1 MAMNN
6 AYNPSSEGLM
16 GTPVAQDIDQLADT
30 YANKPEYLNQQ
41 YKVTQELKYLL
52 AAQKVAGLLAEADKQ
67 LTASMAQQPSTVA
80 QDMERELLGRVQK
93 MAGDGQDPRSK
104 AQQVGGVLANKQ
116 QQQQKNMQRAAQ
128 GPQQGSP
135 PMMAAGGLL
144 SQRAPNLERMYGGG
158 IVGFSGETGSVV
170 QGYFDGG
177 AVAKKLGISLEELE
191 RRIADQESR
200 GLPREKAEQAMEQAA
215 AVPSARKDFSMTEAY
230 RQKLGIPEKKVEVE
244 EEKEFT
250 GTTKLPES
258 PMLGNV
264 KGAPKGLAALT
275 PGANLPTGLPPIDD
289 RTKKIFD
296 ALPEEKIEEPLPP
309 TPKPELEAAG
319 VVDNSRSAE
328 MLGAAKDT
336 LKEVGGADVDAA
348 FGKGSE
354 RAKQGLAS
362 IKDPQRQKDLYE
374 EQEGIA
380 KEYSRRNR
388 SEGEKSFE
396 RFLAGAAGGSGRAWT
411 TGAGMKAGMDA
422 QEASDYARD
431 KDLLGTLKGITD
443 TDLARQL
450 DIENTVLASG
460 ESLEGREMERQSKAL
475 AAEVSL
481 YQTLNAEERAIY
493 KAENDQKIAKY
504 NSEVQQIAD
513 AQRNAIA
520 SRANDLSAAYNIAR
534 LQAMDTKQRQTLLQ
548 KNLQFMAEQEA
559 EVNKRIIELSTDMQ
573 NLGSL
578 KTIAEAKNPKTDVAT
593 ELKIQAESLREAV
606 ALELAKLA
614 AFNEQLQG
622 DDDDFAG
629 FEVVTGSS

>member
-80 QDMERELLGRVQK
+80 QDMEQELLGRVQK

-116 QQQQKNMQRAAQ
+116 QQQQQNMQRAAQ

-158 IVGFSGETGSVV
+158 IVSFVGGGDVTEEEIEALLVSDLKKYGEMS
-170 QGYFDGG
+170 D
-177 AVAKKLGISLEELE
+177 EELKAIIRSRKNTPKRQPILDPMAPDTTVGTGLE
-191 RRIADQESR
+191 ALKQIA
-200 GLPREKAEQAMEQAA
+200 PRKEEPKVDAA
-215 AVPSARKDFSMTEAY
+215 PT
-230 RQKLGIPEKKVEVE
+230 
-244 EEKEFT
+244 
-250 GTTKLPES
+250 
-258 PMLGNV
+258 
-264 KGAPKGLAALT
+264 LT
-275 PGANLPTGLPPIDD
+275 PPA
-289 RTKKIFD
+289 
-296 ALPEEKIEEPLPP
+296 APLPP

-319 VVDNSRSAE
+319 VVGNDRSAE
-328 MLGAAKDT
+328 MLDAAKDT
-336 LKEVGGADVDAA
+336 LKKVGGADVDTA
-348 FGKGSE
+348 FGRGSE
-354 RAKQGLAS
+354 RAKEGLAS

-443 TDLARQL
+443 TDLTRQL
-450 DIENTVLASG
+450 EIDRAVLASG
-460 ESLEGREMERQSKAL
+460 ESLEGSEMERQSKAL

-520 SRANDLSAAYNIAR
+520 SKANELALAFNTEKLKTMSADNKNKLKLNIAKFVAEQRAAFQQTLIELKTDPTNLLGLKDLAEREDSTVADELKAQEVTMTAAFAASLAEITGLSAQ
-534 LQAMDTKQRQTLLQ
+534 L
-548 KNLQFMAEQEA
+548 
-559 EVNKRIIELSTDMQ
+559 
-573 NLGSL
+573 
-578 KTIAEAKNPKTDVAT
+578 
-593 ELKIQAESLREAV
+593 ESS
-606 ALELAKLA
+606 
-614 AFNEQLQG
+614 G
-622 DDDDFAG
+622 DDWIWLG
-629 FEVVTGSS
+629 KRYWE

>member
-80 QDMERELLGRVQK
+80 QDMEQELLGYVQK

-116 QQQQKNMQRAAQ
+116 QQQQQNMQRAAQ

-158 IVGFSGETGSVV
+158 IVSFV
-170 QGYFDGG
+170 GG
-177 AVAKKLGISLEELE
+177 GDV
-191 RRIADQESR
+191 
-200 GLPREKAEQAMEQAA
+200 
-215 AVPSARKDFSMTEAY
+215 T
-230 RQKLGIPEKKVEVE
+230 E
-244 EEKEFT
+244 EEIEEYIRLNPTVSREEAFEYLRKRELGSPARETVETFRDEKLRAFKDAMTARRAQDEPVVEKVVDETAIDIAPPADPTAPATPRAPKT
-250 GTTKLPES
+250 GTFPALEQKQQ
-258 PMLGNV
+258 GQ
-264 KGAPKGLAALT
+264 GLSGL
-275 PGANLPTGLPPIDD
+275 PGANLAP
-289 RTKKIFD
+289 
-296 ALPEEKIEEPLPP
+296 ALLGAMGVQNAEQ
-309 TPKPELEAAG
+309 KPELEAAG
-319 VVDNSRSAE
+319 VVGNNRSTE
-328 MLGAAKDT
+328 MLDAAKET
-336 LKEVGGADVDAA
+336 LKKVGGADVDTA
-348 FGKGSE
+348 FGRGSE

-443 TDLARQL
+443 TDLTRQL
-450 DIENTVLASG
+450 EIDRAVLASG
-460 ESLEGREMERQSKAL
+460 ESLEGSEMERQSKAL

-606 ALELAKLA
+606 ALELAKVA
-614 AFNEQLQG
+614 AFNEQLQDG
-622 DDDDFAG
+622 DDDFTG
-629 FEVVTGSS
+629 FENVTGSS

>member
-80 QDMERELLGRVQK
+80 QDMEQELLGRVQK

-116 QQQQKNMQRAAQ
+116 QQQQQNMQRAAQ

-158 IVGFSGETGSVV
+158 IVSFV
-170 QGYFDGG
+170 GG
-177 AVAKKLGISLEELE
+177 GDV
-191 RRIADQESR
+191 
-200 GLPREKAEQAMEQAA
+200 
-215 AVPSARKDFSMTEAY
+215 T
-230 RQKLGIPEKKVEVE
+230 E
-244 EEKEFT
+244 EEIEEYIRLNPTVSREEAFEYLRKRELGSPARETVETFRDEKLRAFKDAMTARRAQDEPVVEKVVDETAIDIAPATPRAPKT
-250 GTTKLPES
+250 GTFPALEQKQQ
-258 PMLGNV
+258 GQ
-264 KGAPKGLAALT
+264 GLSGL
-275 PGANLPTGLPPIDD
+275 PGANLAP
-289 RTKKIFD
+289 
-296 ALPEEKIEEPLPP
+296 ALLGAMGVQNAEQ
-309 TPKPELEAAG
+309 KPELEAAG
-319 VVDNSRSAE
+319 VVDTPKSAE
-328 MLGAAKDT
+328 MLDAAKET
-336 LKEVGGADVDAA
+336 LKKVGGANVDTA
-348 FGKGSE
+348 FGRGSE

-443 TDLARQL
+443 TDLTRQL
-450 DIENTVLASG
+450 EIDRAVLASG
-460 ESLEGREMERQSKAL
+460 ESLEGSEMERQSKAL

-520 SRANDLSAAYNIAR
+520 SKANDLSAAYNIAR

-606 ALELAKLA
+606 ALELAKVA
-614 AFNEQLQG
+614 AFNEQLQDG
-622 DDDDFAG
+622 DDDFTG
-629 FEVVTGSS
+629 FENVTGSS

>member
-1 MAMNN
+1 MAISN

-80 QDMERELLGRVQK
+80 QDMEQELLGYVQK

-158 IVGFSGETGSVV
+158 IVSFV
-170 QGYFDGG
+170 GG
-177 AVAKKLGISLEELE
+177 GDV
-191 RRIADQESR
+191 
-200 GLPREKAEQAMEQAA
+200 
-215 AVPSARKDFSMTEAY
+215 T
-230 RQKLGIPEKKVEVE
+230 E
-244 EEKEFT
+244 EEIEEYIRLNPTVSREEAFEYLRKRELGSPARETVETFRDEKLRAFKDAMTARRAQDEPVVEKVVDETAIDIAPATPRAPKT
-250 GTTKLPES
+250 GTFPALEQKQQ
-258 PMLGNV
+258 GQ
-264 KGAPKGLAALT
+264 GLSGL
-275 PGANLPTGLPPIDD
+275 PGANLAP
-289 RTKKIFD
+289 
-296 ALPEEKIEEPLPP
+296 ALLGAMGVQNAEQ
-309 TPKPELEAAG
+309 KPELEAAG
-319 VVDNSRSAE
+319 VVDTPKSAE
-328 MLGAAKDT
+328 MLDAAKET
-336 LKEVGGADVDAA
+336 LKKVGGANVDTA
-348 FGKGSE
+348 FGRGSE

-450 DIENTVLASG
+450 DIEKTVLASG
-460 ESLEGREMERQSKAL
+460 ESLEGSEMERQSKAL

-520 SRANDLSAAYNIAR
+520 SKANELALAFNTEKLKTMSADNKNKLKLNIAKFVAEQRAAFQQTLIELKTDPTNLLGLKDLAKREDSTVADELKAQEVAMTAAFAASLAEITGLSAQ
-534 LQAMDTKQRQTLLQ
+534 L
-548 KNLQFMAEQEA
+548 
-559 EVNKRIIELSTDMQ
+559 
-573 NLGSL
+573 
-578 KTIAEAKNPKTDVAT
+578 
-593 ELKIQAESLREAV
+593 ESS
-606 ALELAKLA
+606 
-614 AFNEQLQG
+614 G
-622 DDDDFAG
+622 DDWVG
-629 FEVVTGSS
+629 WENVTGSS

>member
-1 MAMNN
+1 M
-6 AYNPSSEGLM
+6 
-16 GTPVAQDIDQLADT
+16 
-30 YANKPEYLNQQ
+30 
-41 YKVTQELKYLL
+41 L
-52 AAQKVAGLLAEADKQ
+52 AAAEAS
-67 LTASMAQQPSTVA
+67 L
-80 QDMERELLGRVQK
+80 
-93 MAGDGQDPRSK
+93 
-104 AQQVGGVLANKQ
+104 
-116 QQQQKNMQRAAQ
+116 
-128 GPQQGSP
+128 
-135 PMMAAGGLL
+135 
-144 SQRAPNLERMYGGG
+144 
-158 IVGFSGETGSVV
+158 
-170 QGYFDGG
+170 
-177 AVAKKLGISLEELE
+177 KK
-191 RRIADQESR
+191 
-200 GLPREKAEQAMEQAA
+200 
-215 AVPSARKDFSMTEAY
+215 
-230 RQKLGIPEKKVEVE
+230 
-244 EEKEFT
+244 
-250 GTTKLPES
+250 
-258 PMLGNV
+258 
-264 KGAPKGLAALT
+264 
-275 PGANLPTGLPPIDD
+275 
-289 RTKKIFD
+289 
-296 ALPEEKIEEPLPP
+296 
-309 TPKPELEAAG
+309 
-319 VVDNSRSAE
+319 
-328 MLGAAKDT
+328 
-336 LKEVGGADVDAA
+336 VGGADVNTA
-348 FGKGSE
+348 FGRGSE
-354 RAKQGLAS
+354 RAEKGLAS
-362 IKDPQRQKDLYE
+362 IKNPQRQKDLYE

-443 TDLARQL
+443 TDLTRQL
-450 DIENTVLASG
+450 EIDRAVLASG
-460 ESLEGREMERQSKAL
+460 ESLEGREMESQSKAL

-606 ALELAKLA
+606 ALELAKVA
-614 AFNEQLQG
+614 AFNEQLQDG
-622 DDDDFAG
+622 DDDFTG

>member
-80 QDMERELLGRVQK
+80 QDMEQELLGRVQK

-116 QQQQKNMQRAAQ
+116 QQQQQNMQRAAQ

-158 IVGFSGETGSVV
+158 IVSFVGGGDVTEEEIEALLVSDLKKYGEMS
-170 QGYFDGG
+170 D
-177 AVAKKLGISLEELE
+177 EELKAII
-191 RRIADQESR
+191 RSR
-200 GLPREKAEQAMEQAA
+200 KNTPKRQPILDTMAPDTTVGTGL
-215 AVPSARKDFSMTEAY
+215 EALK
-230 RQKLGIPEKKVEVE
+230 QI
-244 EEKEFT
+244 
-250 GTTKLPES
+250 
-258 PMLGNV
+258 
-264 KGAPKGLAALT
+264 APKKEEPKVDAAPTLT
-275 PGANLPTGLPPIDD
+275 PPA
-289 RTKKIFD
+289 
-296 ALPEEKIEEPLPP
+296 APLPP

-319 VVDNSRSAE
+319 VVDTANSAKMLAAAE
-328 MLGAAKDT
+328 AS
-336 LKEVGGADVDAA
+336 LKKVGGADVNTA
-348 FGKGSE
+348 FGRGSD
-354 RAKQGLAS
+354 RAEKGLAS
-362 IKDPQRQKDLYE
+362 IKNPQRQKDLYE

-443 TDLARQL
+443 TDLTRQL
-450 DIENTVLASG
+450 EIDRAVLASG
-460 ESLEGREMERQSKAL
+460 ESLEGSEMERQSKAL

-520 SRANDLSAAYNIAR
+520 SRANDLSATFNIAR

-548 KNLQFMAEQEA
+548 TNLQFMAEQEA

-578 KTIAEAKNPKTDVAT
+578 KRIAEANKSTVEY
-593 ELKIQAESLREAV
+593 ELKIQAESLRAV
-606 ALELAKLA
+606 VASGLAKLA
-614 AFNEQLQG
+614 TFNERLQSG
-622 DDDDFAG
+622 DDYDLTG

>member
-80 QDMERELLGRVQK
+80 QDMEQELLGYVQK

-116 QQQQKNMQRAAQ
+116 QQQQQNMQRAAQ

-158 IVGFSGETGSVV
+158 IVSFV
-170 QGYFDGG
+170 GG
-177 AVAKKLGISLEELE
+177 GDV
-191 RRIADQESR
+191 
-200 GLPREKAEQAMEQAA
+200 
-215 AVPSARKDFSMTEAY
+215 T
-230 RQKLGIPEKKVEVE
+230 E
-244 EEKEFT
+244 EEIEEYIRLNPTVSREEAFEYLRKRELGSPARETVETFRDEKLRAFKDAMTARRAQDEPVVEKVVDETAIDIAPPADPTAPATPRAPKT
-250 GTTKLPES
+250 GTFPALEQKQQ
-258 PMLGNV
+258 GQ
-264 KGAPKGLAALT
+264 GLSGL
-275 PGANLPTGLPPIDD
+275 PGANLAP
-289 RTKKIFD
+289 
-296 ALPEEKIEEPLPP
+296 ALLGAMGVQNAEQ
-309 TPKPELEAAG
+309 KPELEAAG
-319 VVDNSRSAE
+319 VVGNNRSAE
-328 MLGAAKDT
+328 MLDAAKET
-336 LKEVGGADVDAA
+336 LKKVGGADVDTA
-348 FGKGSE
+348 FGRGSE

-443 TDLARQL
+443 TDLTRQL
-450 DIENTVLASG
+450 EIDRAVLASG
-460 ESLEGREMERQSKAL
+460 ESLEGSEMERQSKAL

-520 SRANDLSAAYNIAR
+520 SKANELAAAFNIAR
-534 LQAMDTKQRQTLLQ
+534 LQAIYQTTADVTTE
-548 KNLQFMAEQEA
+548 KP
-559 EVNKRIIELSTDMQ
+559 
-573 NLGSL
+573 
-578 KTIAEAKNPKTDVAT
+578 TIY
-593 ELKIQAESLREAV
+593 
-606 ALELAKLA
+606 
-614 AFNEQLQG
+614 G
-622 DDDDFAG
+622 
-629 FEVVTGSS
+629 